1 MGKGK
6 GVLHFKTKLLRRL
19 ELPMNQERESPI
31 MQVTVT
37 VSDAIVRE
45 AGVRGLSVIEYVES
59 LIDRGGGRGV
69 GSSGAYERNRAH
81 SRAALGC
88 IGIQAVRGVARLRR
102 RLPQVDAAVG
112 ALIDW

>member
-19 ELPMNQERESPI
+19 ELPMIQERESPI

-59 LIDRGGGRGV
+59 LIDRGV
-69 GSSGAYERNRAH
+69 AAGSAPPVLTSAIERIRALH
-81 SRAALGC
+81 SAASEFK
-88 IGIQAVRGVARLRR
+88 R
-102 RLPQVDAAVG
+102 
-112 ALIDW
+112 